1 MNPIDLALAL
11 GLLLVMYSTGFV
23 GVSFFS
29 RDHGPVFTAIMALPL
44 GLGLWSVLWI
54 AAVLFPLPHNFGFA
68 STANQAAVALYVGIM
83 VILLGVAVWQDF
95 LNKANLTWWLVGA
108 VILVLYSWLYFQFS
122 GKTHLT
128 GDSHLFINW
137 AMDPFEQMQY
147 GFPLISSSWTNL
159 ATLIGADQL
168 LGVVYPL
175 VGFSLAMLLYFA
187 VFDFAPQ
194 KSPEDATPLHII
206 GMVTFL
212 LTSILVFSE
221 MFLVQMHYINNHSF
235 MALVLLAIAFLLF
248 LAPCL
253 DWPHAMLIAFLVLLA
268 SMTRMEGFLYALML
282 VVMGVFARQDK
293 AEGLRVLSA
302 SLLLAGPYLIFLS
315 ITFGDAGFIKG
326 WQYLVMISGGVLA
339 VLILATPLRQYFM
352 APRLHLLVL
361 GFLLVATVLA
371 IVIKPGHMFTSL
383 YAFLY
388 NTGNPKY
395 WGLSSLGSLVLIA
408 MLILVRYQ
416 RGQMWRQTDAL
427 LVWVLSAVL
436 LSFVVTIFR
445 SPLRVGIDDSVN
457 RMLFHFLPI
466 LMVWLGVEITRA
478 LRPVHHAQS

>member
-1 MNPIDLALAL
+1 MNPTDLALAL
-11 GLLLVMYSTGFV
+11 GLLLVMYSTGFL

-54 AAVLFPLPHNFGFA
+54 GAVLFPLPHNFGF
-68 STANQAAVALYVGIM
+68 SSIANQVAVVLYISILVG
-83 VILLGVAVWQDF
+83 LLGMALWRGF
-95 LNKANLTWWLVGA
+95 LNKANVTWWLIGA
-108 VILVLYSWLYFQFS
+108 VVLVLYSWLYFQFS
-122 GKTHLT
+122 GKTRLT

-187 VFDFAPQ
+187 VFNFASQ
-194 KSPEDATPLHII
+194 GSPADATPLHII
-206 GMVTFL
+206 GIVTFL

-235 MALVLLAIAFLLF
+235 MAVVLLAIAFLLF
-248 LAPCL
+248 LAPRL
-253 DWPHAMLIAFLVLLA
+253 DWPHAMLIAFLVVLA

-282 VVMGVFARQDK
+282 VVMGVFARQDR

-326 WQYLVMISGGVLA
+326 WQYLVMISGGALA
-339 VLILATPLRQYFM
+339 VLILATSLRQYFM

-371 IVIKPGHMFTSL
+371 IIIKPSHMFTSL

-388 NTGNPKY
+388 NTGNPTY